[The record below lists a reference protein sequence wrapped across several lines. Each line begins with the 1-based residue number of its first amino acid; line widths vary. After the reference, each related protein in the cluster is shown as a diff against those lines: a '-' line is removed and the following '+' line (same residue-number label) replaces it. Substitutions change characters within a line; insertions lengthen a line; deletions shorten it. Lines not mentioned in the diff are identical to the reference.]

1 MCSISGIINRY
12 GDLISGE
19 VIIKSIASMHDRSNG
34 LGGGFAGYG
43 IYPKYSDLYA
53 FHLIYNNEA
62 AKQQTEELL
71 RHCVMVHK
79 DEPIPTEH
87 HSGPTPIFWRYFV
100 EVPEKMQNIEQD
112 FVVDLVMKI
121 NSGIDGAC
129 VVSSGKNMGIFK
141 GIGFPEEIGRFF
153 KLKDYRAYMW
163 TAHGRFPTN
172 TRGSWQGAHP
182 FGLLDWSV
190 VHNGEISSYGINRRY
205 IETFGYGLNLGT
217 DTEVVTY
224 IIDLLVRKH
233 GLSFDM
239 AAKVLA
245 PPFWEEIGR
254 MEQSDFI
261 RKLRIIY
268 SSAQLNGPFSIIV
281 GHAGGMIGLN
291 DRTKLRPMS
300 VARLNGTVIMAS
312 EECAIRAVAPE
323 VEEIWHPRG
332 GEPVIVDLEEHAAG

>member
-12 GDLISGE
+12 GDLISGDM
-19 VIIKSIASMHDRSNG
+19 IIKSIASMHDRSNG

-43 IYPKYSDLYA
+43 IYPKHPDLYA
-53 FHLIYNNEA
+53 LHLIYDGEDS
-62 AKQQTEELL
+62 KQQTETLL
-71 RHCVMVHK
+71 KQCVMVHT
-79 DEPIPTEH
+79 DEPIPTAYH
-87 HSGPTPIFWRYFV
+87 PGPTPIFWRYFI
-100 EVPEKMQNIEQD
+100 EIPERMQHIEQD
-112 FVVDLVMKI
+112 FVVNLVMKI
-121 NSGIDGAC
+121 NTGINGAC

-141 GIGFPEEIGRFF
+141 GIGFPEDIGRFF
-153 KLKDYRAYMW
+153 RLEDYHASIW

-190 VHNGEISSYGINRRY
+190 VHNGEISSYGTNKRY
-205 IETFGYGLNLGT
+205 IEALGYRLNLGT

-233 GLSFDM
+233 GLTFDM

-245 PPFWEEIGR
+245 PPFWEEIAR
-254 MEQSDFI
+254 LKDRDLV

-268 SSAQLNGPFSIIV
+268 GSAQLNGPFSIIV
-281 GHAGGMIGLN
+281 GHHGGMVGLN

-300 VARLNGTVIMAS
+300 VAQMNGTVIMAS

-323 VEEIWHPRG
+323 VEKVWHPRG
-332 GEPVIVDLEEHAAG
+332 GEPVIVNLEGHDTG